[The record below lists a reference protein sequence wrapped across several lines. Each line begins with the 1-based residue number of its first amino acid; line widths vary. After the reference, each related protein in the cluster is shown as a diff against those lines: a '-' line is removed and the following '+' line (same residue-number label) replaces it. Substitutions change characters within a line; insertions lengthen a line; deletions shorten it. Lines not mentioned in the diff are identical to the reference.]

1 MWSVSPVP
9 ASQFH
14 GICSIPLTHLFTSLL
29 SLHFLLQHKSHEG
42 KGFGLQLILPQ
53 CLAQCLTKNELSV
66 HIWLLII
73 KHLIIIAVCFDMK
86 INNSLKALDDL
97 RSLSEMWHRRR
108 FLGTGDF
115 LSWKCFVDCLNMILF
130 WITLQL
136 LVLGCYGPV
145 VD

>member
-1 MWSVSPVP
+1 MWSVFPAP
-9 ASQFH
+9 ASQLH
-14 GICSIPLTHLFTSLL
+14 GICNIPLIHLFTSL

-53 CLAQCLTKNELSV
+53 CLVQSLTKNELSV

-73 KHLIIIAVCFDMK
+73 KHPIIIAICFDMK
-86 INNSLKALDDL
+86 INNVLKALDDL

-108 FLGTGDF
+108 FSATGDF
-115 LSWKCFVDCLNMILF
+115 LSWKCFVDCLNMILL
-130 WITLQL
+130 WIMLQL
-136 LVLGCYGPV
+136 LVLKCYGPV